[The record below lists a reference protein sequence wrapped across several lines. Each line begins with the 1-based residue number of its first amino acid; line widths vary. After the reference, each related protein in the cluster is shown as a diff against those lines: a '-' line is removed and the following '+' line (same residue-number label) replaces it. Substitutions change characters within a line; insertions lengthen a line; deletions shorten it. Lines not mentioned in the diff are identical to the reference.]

1 MDNYKEKYKF
11 MRKFLLIFII
21 VSVFYSCS
29 SSESEKLLSKISDV
43 SKVYSIEDFSEFGLK
58 IGEEYD
64 SSDLPHAQSV
74 YWGFWKD
81 VEADEGSARFQSLGG
96 SVGGM
101 REFEIRFYD
110 SHEDA
115 VNHGIKYAD
124 DATGRNAV
132 LTKQESLWPE
142 GIRNRRTSGGP
153 DGSPLPKFGDYV
165 IFGNLIVFCE
175 GMSSEEAIQNC
186 SRFLK
191 NLE

>member
-1 MDNYKEKYKF
+1 
-11 MRKFLLIFII
+11 MRNFLVVLIII
-21 VSVFYSCS
+21 TIFCACS
-29 SSESEKLLSKISDV
+29 SNESEKLLGKISEG
-43 SKVYSIEDFSEFGLK
+43 SNVYSIEDFSKFGLK

-64 SSDLPHAQSV
+64 SSELPYSQSV

-101 REFEIRFYD
+101 REFEIRFYA

-124 DATGRNAV
+124 DATGQKAV

-175 GMSSEEAIQNC
+175 GMSSEEAILNC
-186 SRFLK
+186 TNFLK

>member
-64 SSDLPHAQSV
+64 SSELPHAQSV

-101 REFEIRFYD
+101 RDFEIRFYA
-110 SHEDA
+110 SHADA
-115 VNHGIKYAD
+115 VKYGTKFAIN
-124 DATGRNAV
+124 ATGPDAV
-132 LTKQESLWPE
+132 LTKKESLWAE
-142 GIRNRRTSGGP
+142 GLKNRRTSGGP
-153 DGSPLPKFGDYV
+153 DGSPLPKYGGYV
-165 IFGNLIVFCE
+165 IYGNLILLCE
-175 GMSSEEAIQNC
+175 GVSSEEAIQNC

>member
-1 MDNYKEKYKF
+1 M
-11 MRKFLLIFII
+11 
-21 VSVFYSCS
+21 
-29 SSESEKLLSKISDV
+29 
-43 SKVYSIEDFSEFGLK
+43 YSILADVVVCLHFAFIFFVVVGAFIYYFWGHCPYLH
-58 IGEEYD
+58 I
-64 SSDLPHAQSV
+64 PAV
-74 YWGFWKD
+74 FWGFWKD
-81 VEADEGSARFQSLGG
+81 VESDEGSARFQSLGG
-96 SVGGM
+96 SAGGM
-101 REFEIRFYD
+101 REFEIRFYA

-124 DATGRNAV
+124 DATGQNAV

-186 SRFLK
+186 SIFLK

>member
-1 MDNYKEKYKF
+1 
-11 MRKFLLIFII
+11 MRNFLFILIII
-21 VSVFYSCS
+21 TIFCACS
-29 SSESEKLLSKISDV
+29 SNESEKLLSKISEG
-43 SKVYSIEDFSEFGLK
+43 SKVYSIEDFSKFGLK

-64 SSDLPHAQSV
+64 SSELPHAQSV
-74 YWGFWKD
+74 YWVFWKD

-101 REFEIRFYD
+101 REFEIRFYA

-124 DATGRNAV
+124 DATGQNAV

-165 IFGNLIVFCE
+165 VFGNLIVFCE
-175 GMSSEEAIQNC
+175 GMSSGEAIGNC